1 MKNSENFL
9 CALDFTECLGQARD
23 EIFVSIQ
30 KYQAI
35 RETIKNVTVRAPS
48 KKRNECKRIVFHEIY
63 LELKG
68 RLLKEKQSVKIL
80 SASRSLS
87 TSDCCDERS

>member
-1 MKNSENFL
+1 MIR
-9 CALDFTECLGQARD
+9 QARD

-48 KKRNECKRIVFHEIY
+48 KKRNECKRIVFHENTQLNKFHYFY
-63 LELKG
+63 LEY
-68 RLLKEKQSVKIL
+68 
-80 SASRSLS
+80 SLMLWLF
-87 TSDCCDERS
+87 DP